1 MQETYVGMQI
11 IGIMVAAVLMF
22 ILGGIWYSPMLF
34 AQAWSRE
41 TGITEHKPTPKSM
54 LRFSAVLL
62 VLLLLSAAILAC
74 ILTSWLPG
82 HNWRHG
88 LAVGFLG
95 GVLAAAVVGM
105 NTLFERK
112 SLKLFLINAGY
123 YLIGFCLMGV
133 IVALF

>member
-1 MQETYVGMQI
+1 MGMQI
-11 IGIMVAAVLMF
+11 IGIMVAAVVMF
-22 ILGGIWYSPMLF
+22 LLGGIWYSAMLF

-54 LRFSAVLL
+54 LRFSGVLL
-62 VLLLLSAAILAC
+62 VLLLVSAAILDC
-74 ILTSWLPG
+74 ILANWLPG

-95 GVLAAAVVGM
+95 GVLVTAVAGM

-112 SLKLFLINAGY
+112 SVKLFLINAGY
-123 YLIGFCLMGV
+123 YLVGFCIMGL
-133 IVALF
+133 ILPLF

>member
-1 MQETYVGMQI
+1 MGLQI
-11 IGIMVAAVLMF
+11 IGIIVAAVLIF
-22 ILGGIWYSPMLF
+22 VLGGIWYSPILF

-54 LRFSAVLL
+54 LWFSSVLL
-62 VLLLLSAAILAC
+62 MFLLVSAAVLAC
-74 ILTSWLPG
+74 ILANWLPG

-95 GVLAAAVVGM
+95 GLLATAVVGM

-112 SLKLFLINAGY
+112 SIKLFLINSGY

-133 IVALF
+133 IVVLF